1 MMNLKKKINNKI
13 SELGF
18 DVIGYTQPIVDTKT
32 KMEYREFLKK
42 KFHGQMGW
50 LENHYE
56 KKINPKKVWSEVKTI
71 VVIGLNYAP
80 RFNPLLKNDLKKK
93 PILVF
98 MPIKK
103 IIMMSL
109 VSSLKNLKIGYI
121 QNIN

>member
-1 MMNLKKKINNKI
+1 
-13 SELGF
+13 
-18 DVIGYTQPIVDTKT
+18 
-32 KMEYREFLKK
+32 
-42 KFHGQMGW
+42 MGW

-56 KKINPKKVWSEVKTI
+56 KKINPKKIWSEVKTI
-71 VVIGLNYAP
+71 IVIGLNYAP

-103 IIMMSL
+103 IIMLSL
-109 VSSLKNLKIGYI
+109 VRSLKSLKIGYI